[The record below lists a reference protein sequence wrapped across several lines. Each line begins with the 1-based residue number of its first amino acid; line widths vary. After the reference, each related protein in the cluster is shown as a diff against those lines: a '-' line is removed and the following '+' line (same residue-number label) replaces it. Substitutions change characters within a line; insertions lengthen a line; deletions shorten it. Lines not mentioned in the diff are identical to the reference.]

1 MPQLE
6 SQDRDTRM
14 QFARKVWHLLVAI
27 KDGLVLLLMLLFFAA
42 LYSALT
48 ARPSQAALKDGA
60 LLLKLNGSVVEEP
73 ADQDPLSLL
82 TGSGAPLKQFRARNV
97 VRALELAASDDHI
110 KVVVLDLSQFTG
122 GGLVHMQE
130 IGAAMDK
137 VRAAKKPVLTY
148 AVAYIDDG
156 VLLAA
161 HASEVW
167 AHPMGGAFVM
177 GPGGTM
183 PYYGKLLQN
192 YAVKVH
198 VFKVGTFKDFV
209 EPYER
214 NDASA
219 PSKEARTALYTAM
232 WDDWK
237 ADVMKARPKAQIEQ
251 ITKDPVGWFT
261 AAKGNA
267 AQAAL
272 NAGLIDKVGDNV
284 AFGERVKTIA
294 GAGDDK
300 DKPGSY
306 AFSRP
311 DALLAA
317 HPLSSDG
324 KTIAVVTV
332 AGEIVDGK
340 AGPGTAG
347 GDRIAKLIDKA
358 NADEAPALVL
368 RVDSPGGSVLAS
380 EQIRGALERF
390 KAKGRPVVVSM
401 ANLAAS
407 GGYWVSTP
415 ATRIFAEPGTVTGSI
430 GIFAVIPS
438 FEATLARYGVNS
450 DGVRTT
456 PLSGQPDLIGGLSPE
471 VEKLLQANIEQGY
484 SRFVGL
490 VAKSRGKTPAEVD
503 AMAQGRV
510 WDGGTARQKGL
521 VDEFGGLPEALKYA
535 ASVAKLDSWHP
546 KFYGA
551 EAKGYAGMIEKL
563 LGGDDEDADSG
574 GQGNDLVGLMAQRQQ
589 ESLTRAAAGLLRLG
603 SVQGAQ
609 AYCLDCSVSAP
620 IATSAAQANWLVK
633 LATML
638 GIN

>member
-1 MPQLE
+1 
-6 SQDRDTRM
+6 M

-27 KDGLVLLLMLLFFAA
+27 KDGLVLLLMLLFFAG

-60 LLLKLNGSVVEEP
+60 LLLKLDGAVVEEP
-73 ADQDPLSLL
+73 SDQDPLQMLV
-82 TGSGAPLKQFRARNV
+82 GGEAPLKQHPVRDV
-97 VRALELAASDDHI
+97 VRALQLAASDDHI
-110 KVVVLDLSQFTG
+110 KVVVLDLSKFTG
-122 GGLVHMQE
+122 GGLVHMEE
-130 IGAAMDK
+130 IGAAMDQ

-148 AVAYIDDG
+148 ATAYVDDG
-156 VLLAA
+156 VMLAA
-161 HASEVW
+161 HATEVW

-192 YAVKVH
+192 YGVKVH
-198 VFKVGTFKDFV
+198 VYKVGTFKDFV

-219 PSKEARTALYTAM
+219 PSKEARTALYAAM
-232 WDDWK
+232 WEEWK
-237 ADVMKARPKAQIEQ
+237 ANVAKARPKAQIER
-251 ITKDPVGWFT
+251 ITKDPVAWFT
-261 AAKGNA
+261 AAKGDG

-272 NAGLIDKVGDNV
+272 DAGLIDKIGDNV
-284 AFGERVKTIA
+284 AFGERVKELA
-294 GAGDDK
+294 GPGLDK
-300 DKPGSY
+300 DRPGSY
-306 AFSRP
+306 AYSKP
-311 DALLAA
+311 DTLLAA
-317 HPLSSDG
+317 HPLSTEG
-324 KTIAVVTV
+324 KAVAVVTV

-347 GDRIAKLIDKA
+347 GDRIARLIDKA
-358 NADEAPALVL
+358 NADDAPALVL

-380 EQIRGALERF
+380 EQIRGALNRF
-390 KAKGRPVVVSM
+390 KAPKDGKARPVVVSM

-415 ATRIFAEPGTVTGSI
+415 AQRIFAEPGTVTGSI

-438 FEATLARYGVNS
+438 FEGTLARYGVNS

-456 PLSGQPDLIGGLSPE
+456 PLSGQPDLIGGLTPE
-471 VEKLLQANIEQGY
+471 AEALLQANIEQGY
-484 SRFVGL
+484 TRFISLVGQ
-490 VAKSRGKTPAEVD
+490 SRGKTPEQVD

-535 ASVAKLDSWHP
+535 ASAAKLETWHP
-546 KFYGA
+546 QYYGTPP
-551 EAKGYAGMIEKL
+551 KGYGGLIEKL
-563 LGGDDEDADSG
+563 LGSDDDDDADSG
-574 GQGNDLVGLMAQRQQ
+574 SQGRDLAGLMVLHEQD
-589 ESLTRAAAGLLRLG
+589 SLARAAAGLLRLG

-609 AYCLDCSVSAP
+609 AYCLDCTIAAP
-620 IATSAAQANWLVK
+620 APLPKPRGTWLAN
-633 LATML
+633 LATVL
-638 GIN
+638 GLR

>member
-1 MPQLE
+1 
-6 SQDRDTRM
+6 M

-27 KDGLVLLLMLLFFAA
+27 KDGLVLLLMLLFFAG
-42 LYSALT
+42 LYGALT

-60 LLLKLNGSVVEEP
+60 LLVKLDGSVVEEP
-73 ADQDPLSLL
+73 SEQDALKLISGIEGPLHQHR
-82 TGSGAPLKQFRARNV
+82 TRDV
-97 VRALELAASDDHI
+97 VRALELAASDDHV
-110 KVVVLDLSQFTG
+110 KVVVLDLSLFTG
-122 GGLVHMQE
+122 GGLVHMEE

-137 VRAAKKPVLTY
+137 VRAANKPVLTY

-156 VLLAA
+156 VMLAA

-167 AHPMGGAFVM
+167 VHPMGGAFVM
-177 GPGGTM
+177 GPGGTT
-183 PYYGKLLQN
+183 PYYGKLLRN
-192 YAVKVH
+192 YGVKVH

-219 PSKEARTALYTAM
+219 PSKEARTALYAAM
-232 WDDWK
+232 WDNWK
-237 ADVMKARPKAQIEQ
+237 ANVARARPKAQIEQ
-251 ITKDPVGWFT
+251 ITKDPAGWFA
-261 AAKGNA
+261 AAKGDA

-272 NAGLIDKVGDNV
+272 NAGLVDKVGDNIV
-284 AFGERVKTIA
+284 FGERVKGLA
-294 GAGDDK
+294 GAGTDK
-300 DKPGSY
+300 DKPGSF
-306 AFSRP
+306 AFSAP

-317 HPLSSDG
+317 HPLDDG
-324 KTIAVVTV
+324 GKAIAVVTV

-347 GDRIAKLIDKA
+347 GDRIAKLIDQA
-358 NADEAPALVL
+358 NADDAPALVL

-390 KAKGRPVVVSM
+390 KAPKDGRSRPVVVSM

-415 ATRIFAEPGTVTGSI
+415 AQRIFAEPGTVTGSI
-430 GIFAVIPS
+430 GIFSVMPS
-438 FEATLARYGVNS
+438 FEDTLARYGVNS

-456 PLSGQPDLIGGLSPE
+456 PLSGQPDLLGGLTPQAE
-471 VEKLLQANIEQGY
+471 AMLQVNIEHGY
-484 SRFVGL
+484 ARFVGL
-490 VAKSRGKTPAEVD
+490 VASSRHKTPAEVD

-535 ASVAKLDSWHP
+535 AFAAKLKTWHP
-546 KFYGA
+546 KYYGT
-551 EAKGYAGMIEKL
+551 EASGIGGSIAKL
-563 LGGDDEDADSG
+563 LGGDDDAAADGPDGG
-574 GQGNDLVGLMAQRQQ
+574 GQGYDLAGQMALRQQ
-589 ESLTRAAAGLLRLG
+589 DGLNRAVARLLRLG

-609 AYCLDCSVSAP
+609 AYCLDCTIAAP
-620 IATSAAQANWLVK
+620 APPPALRGNWLVN
-633 LATML
+633 LAAVL
-638 GIN
+638 GMR

>member
-1 MPQLE
+1 
-6 SQDRDTRM
+6 M

-82 TGSGAPLKQFRARNV
+82 TGGGAPLKQFRARNL
-97 VRALELAASDDHI
+97 VRALELAATDDHI
-110 KVVVLDLSQFTG
+110 KAVVLDLSQFTG

-177 GPGGTM
+177 GPGGTT

-219 PSKEARTALYTAM
+219 ASKEARTALYSAM

-237 ADVMKARPKAQIEQ
+237 ADVLKARPKAQIEQ
-251 ITKDPVGWFT
+251 ITKDPVGWFA
-261 AAKGNA
+261 AAKGDA

-284 AFGERVKTIA
+284 AFGERVKAIA

-324 KTIAVVTV
+324 KAIAVVTV

-340 AGPGTAG
+340 VGPGTAG

-415 ATRIFAEPGTVTGSI
+415 ANRIFAEPGTVTGSI
-430 GIFAVIPS
+430 GIFAVMPS

-471 VEKLLQANIEQGY
+471 VEALLQANIEQGY
-484 SRFVGL
+484 VRFIGL
-490 VAKSRGKTPAEVD
+490 VAKSRGKTSAEVD

-535 ASVAKLDSWHP
+535 ASAAKLESWHP
-546 KFYGA
+546 KYYGA
-551 EAKGYAGMIEKL
+551 EAKGYGGMIEKL
-563 LGGDDEDADSG
+563 LGGDDEEADSG

-589 ESLTRAAAGLLRLG
+589 LSLSRAAAGLLRLG

-609 AYCLDCSVSAP
+609 AYCLDCAVAAP
-620 IATSAAQANWLVK
+620 AAPANLSGNWLVK
-633 LATML
+633 LASVL
-638 GIN
+638 GLG

>member
-1 MPQLE
+1 
-6 SQDRDTRM
+6 M
-14 QFARKVWHLLVAI
+14 QFARKVWHLLLAI

-48 ARPSQAALKDGA
+48 ARPSQTALKDGA
-60 LLLKLNGSVVEEP
+60 LLLKLNGAVVEEP

-82 TGSGAPLKQFRARNV
+82 TGGGAPLKQFRARNV
-97 VRALELAASDDHI
+97 VRAIELAATDDHI

-137 VRAAKKPVLTY
+137 VRAVKKPVLTY

-177 GPGGTM
+177 GPGGTT

-219 PSKEARTALYTAM
+219 ASKEARTALYAAM
-232 WDDWK
+232 WEDWK
-237 ADVMKARPKAQIEQ
+237 ADVMKARPKAQIER

-261 AAKGNA
+261 AAKGDA

-272 NAGLIDKVGDNV
+272 DAGLIDKVGDNV
-284 AFGERVKTIA
+284 AFGERVKAIA

-300 DKPGSY
+300 NKPGSY
-306 AFSRP
+306 AFSRS

-324 KTIAVVTV
+324 KAIAVVTV
-332 AGEIVDGK
+332 AGEIADGK
-340 AGPGTAG
+340 SGPGTAG

-415 ATRIFAEPGTVTGSI
+415 ANRIFAEPGTVTGSI
-430 GIFAVIPS
+430 GIFAVMPS

-471 VEKLLQANIEQGY
+471 VEALLQANIEHGY
-484 SRFVGL
+484 NRFIGL

-535 ASVAKLDSWHP
+535 ASAAKLDSWHP
-546 KFYGA
+546 QYYGA

-563 LGGDDEDADSG
+563 LGGDDEAADSG
-574 GQGNDLVGLMAQRQQ
+574 GPGNDLVALMAQRQQ

-609 AYCLDCSVSAP
+609 AYCLDCAIAAP